1 MTGRETQKDATD
13 QRLPGAFFFPSEE
26 RVCSMYVRTCTH
38 AHLHSR
44 ARTHAHTLSPDV
56 QNAL

>member
-26 RVCSMYVRTCTH
+26 KVCSMYVHARMH
-38 AHLHSR
+38 AHLHSH
-44 ARTHAHTLSPDV
+44 ARTHTHTFL
-56 QNAL
+56 